1 MMLLVNCFRQQR
13 HGYSSYINIPM
24 QPFPERMPNFES
36 MSPQNT
42 INPTDASEQKA
53 TGLPSEYALVTRNRL
68 AKAYAELGNTLY
80 DQNQFEQAIAHFQ
93 KILREMP
100 DLPNSELAK
109 VHCNIGLSQAKQ
121 FDFDQAIASFK
132 TALGLDPGLTLAQFH
147 IERIEYE
154 RRNILKGYQFAQDRF
169 SRNIRHLKKWLH
181 PFANQPEIKALE
193 IGGWDGRATCWLL
206 ENVLTHDSARI
217 TCVGSFKGDAEHQ
230 LQSSQNSIKSVA
242 PKFDANIQK
251 TGAAKK
257 VEKIVG
263 RSEEI
268 LRSLS
273 LDTYHFIYVDDSL
286 IPSDVLTDA
295 VLSWGL
301 LKIKGL
307 LILNNYDFGERH
319 PKYNTRLGIDAFLAS
334 FIDKAHILHRTHLV
348 VVEKNS
354 ITPY

>member
-1 MMLLVNCFRQQR
+1 
-13 HGYSSYINIPM
+13 M

-36 MSPQNT
+36 VIQQNT
-42 INPTDASEQKA
+42 THPSDASEQKN
-53 TGLPSEYALVTRNRL
+53 TGLPSEYALITRNRL

-100 DLPNSELAK
+100 DLPHSELAK

-132 TALGLDPGLTLAQFH
+132 IALELDPKLTLAQFH

-154 RRNILKGYQFAQDRF
+154 RRNILKGYRFSHDQF

-193 IGGWDGRATCWLL
+193 IGSGEGRATCWLL

-217 TCVGSFKGDAEHQ
+217 ICVGTFNSNAERQ
-230 LQSSQNSIKSVA
+230 PSQNSAKSVA
-242 PKFDANIQK
+242 PKFDTNIQK
-251 TGAAKK
+251 TGASKK

-263 RSEEI
+263 RPEEI
-268 LRSLS
+268 LRSLP
-273 LDTYHFIYVDDSL
+273 LETYNFVYIDDSL

-301 LKIKGL
+301 LKVKGL
-307 LILNNYDFGERH
+307 LILNNYDLGERH

-334 FIDKAHILHRTHLV
+334 FIDKAHIIHRTQLV
-348 VVEKNS
+348 IVEKTS